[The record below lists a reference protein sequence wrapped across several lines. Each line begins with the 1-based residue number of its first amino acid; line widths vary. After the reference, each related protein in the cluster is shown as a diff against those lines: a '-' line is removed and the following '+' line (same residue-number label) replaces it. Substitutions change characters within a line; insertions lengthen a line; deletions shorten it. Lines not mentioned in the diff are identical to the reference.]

1 MPPLKICFSVSTIG
15 NAFFSTFHVVCFSW
29 LFFAGTSFRASLDM
43 LRQIFTNFQP
53 QLLTQFVAGYPEV
66 TLLMLLGFVLHF
78 LPSRFSNRATSVIG
92 RAPLWVDAVLL
103 AVMIIWVIQV
113 KGSEVQPFIYF
124 KF

>member
-1 MPPLKICFSVSTIG
+1 
-15 NAFFSTFHVVCFSW
+15 
-29 LFFAGTSFRASLDM
+29 M